1 MYVMLINQLQEL
13 YMQATLKKS
22 IKPVT
27 FTITVVAK
35 KVNENGTFSSF
46 EVQSVTGSVK
56 NNTFKVVAPPQAG
69 GALYI
74 KCETLEGMEV
84 LQEGTATNAP
94 KQKLF

>member
-1 MYVMLINQLQEL
+1 
-13 YMQATLKKS
+13 MQATVKKS

-35 KVNENGTFSSF
+35 KVNENGTFSAF
-46 EVQSVTGSVK
+46 EVQSVKGNVK

-84 LQEGTATNAP
+84 LQEGATSNAP
-94 KQKLF
+94 KAKLF

>member
-1 MYVMLINQLQEL
+1 
-13 YMQATLKKS
+13 MQATVKKS

-46 EVQSVTGSVK
+46 EVQSVKGNVK

-74 KCETLEGMEV
+74 KCETLEGLEIM
-84 LQEGTATNAP
+84 QEGAVSNAP
-94 KQKLF
+94 KAKLF

>member
-1 MYVMLINQLQEL
+1 
-13 YMQATLKKS
+13 MQATVKKS

-35 KVNENGTFSSF
+35 KVNENGTFSAF
-46 EVQSVTGSVK
+46 EVQSVKGNVK

-74 KCETLEGMEV
+74 KCETLDGLELMTEGAV
-84 LQEGTATNAP
+84 ANTP
-94 KQKLF
+94 KAKLF

>member
-1 MYVMLINQLQEL
+1 
-13 YMQATLKKS
+13 MQATLKKS

-74 KCETLEGMEV
+74 KCESLEGMEV